1 MSKETLT
8 AEEQIASFLNDK
20 NNKRYHYNHL
30 QEEDYKIQ
38 IKEVMLNWLLVQQIQ
53 HIQIL

>member
-8 AEEQIASFLNDK
+8 AEEQITSFLNDK

-30 QEEDYKIQ
+30 QEEDYKISSG
-38 IKEVMLNWLLVQQIQ
+38 
-53 HIQIL
+53 ILRIFGL